1 MLKNKTADFGLG
13 FGQLGKEVVDAGLD
27 VALGAMDKLAETTI
41 SVEDAFAADAASE
54 ALRYMSFIEKDI
66 NALNMVVPMMFTPSM
81 SDDVSQV
88 LHKLLLDGG
97 YINESG
103 EIIEVPVIPEPV
115 AASDAG
121 GSDTAVA
128 GIVQQATKD
137 AAADLASAGTAGGQ
151 QYNTNLSAAISDT
164 TGPSQATEQI
174 LTAVKNASSNISV
187 DAATSGKSFS
197 DGIAAGILS
206 GQSSVTSA
214 ARTVARA
221 AAAAVNS
228 ELQIHSPSRITMASG
243 GFFSKGMAKGIIKD
257 IPTVTRA
264 ASEMARMAAG
274 AVSIRNPAGVYSPMQ
289 GQMRQAGA
297 AAHTAQQPI
306 QLNAYLNGRK
316 VSEAMSDDTAYTQ
329 NGRSGRIAMRY
340 GTKL

>member
-1 MLKNKTADFGLG
+1 
-13 FGQLGKEVVDAGLD
+13 
-27 VALGAMDKLAETTI
+27 
-41 SVEDAFAADAASE
+41 
-54 ALRYMSFIEKDI
+54 
-66 NALNMVVPMMFTPSM
+66 
-81 SDDVSQV
+81 
-88 LHKLLLDGG
+88 
-97 YINESG
+97 
-103 EIIEVPVIPEPV
+103 
-115 AASDAG
+115 
-121 GSDTAVA
+121 
-128 GIVQQATKD
+128 
-137 AAADLASAGTAGGQ
+137 
-151 QYNTNLSAAISDT
+151 
-164 TGPSQATEQI
+164 
-174 LTAVKNASSNISV
+174 
-187 DAATSGKSFS
+187 
-197 DGIAAGILS
+197 
-206 GQSSVTSA
+206 
-214 ARTVARA
+214 
-221 AAAAVNS
+221 
-228 ELQIHSPSRITMASG
+228 MASG